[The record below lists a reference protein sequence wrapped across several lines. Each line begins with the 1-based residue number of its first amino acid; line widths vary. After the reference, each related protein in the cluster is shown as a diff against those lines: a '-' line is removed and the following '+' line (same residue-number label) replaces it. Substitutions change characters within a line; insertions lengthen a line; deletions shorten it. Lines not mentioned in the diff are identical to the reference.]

1 MNKKLRNQIIAI
13 ASMVVLSLGTIVC
26 IKYTNG
32 DFGAKQNTEALDV
45 SAFAN
50 ENATILEAARL
61 LDSNNATTGYE
72 VTVGAIGFN
81 TAEAIQMKVTFD
93 DTKTNVV
100 SFEVVAHM
108 ETEGLGGNIAKPEF
122 VEQINGAVAPVYT
135 ADMAAE
141 GTAFDQVSGATLSSK
156 AVAYGINTAYEFL
169 ATIQ

>member
-32 DFGAKQNTEALDV
+32 DFGAKQNAEALDV
-45 SAFAN
+45 SAFTN

-61 LDSNNATTGYE
+61 LDGENATTGYE
-72 VTVGAIGFN
+72 VTVSAIGFN
-81 TAEAIQMKVTFD
+81 AAEAIQMKVTFD

-100 SFEVVAHM
+100 SFEVVAHA

-122 VEQINGAVAPVYT
+122 VEQINGVVAPVYT

-141 GTAFDQVSGATLSSK
+141 GTAFDQITGATLSSK
-156 AVAYGINTAYEFL
+156 AVAYAVNAAYEFI